1 MISKSNRFAIIDE
14 LRDHH
19 SLAQLLQIAQVS
31 RSGYYKWKK
40 TRSLA
45 EERRSKDAWIQEH
58 ILAIH
63 RLHPYYGYIR
73 MTTALR
79 REGMVVNRKRVRRL
93 MRGLGI
99 RSVIR
104 KKRPFYGRKASILFP
119 NRLNRE
125 FTAEVPLR
133 RLVTD
138 ITYVRMGNSFAYL
151 SAVQDLYNNEIV
163 SWSLS
168 KRNDL
173 ELVLDSLERLKE
185 KGSLKDVLLH
195 SDQGFQYTSRTYA
208 HRLKSYGMLGS
219 HSRRGNCFDNACIE
233 SFFSHLKTEK
243 LHLTQP
249 KTFEE
254 AYQAVEEYITFYNKE
269 RFQKKLGDLS
279 PVEHREKVAA

>member
-1 MISKSNRFAIIDE
+1 
-14 LRDHH
+14 
-19 SLAQLLQIAQVS
+19 
-31 RSGYYKWKK
+31 
-40 TRSLA
+40 
-45 EERRSKDAWIQEH
+45 
-58 ILAIH
+58 
-63 RLHPYYGYIR
+63 
-73 MTTALR
+73 
-79 REGMVVNRKRVRRL
+79 
-93 MRGLGI
+93 
-99 RSVIR
+99 
-104 KKRPFYGRKASILFP
+104 
-119 NRLNRE
+119 
-125 FTAEVPLR
+125 
-133 RLVTD
+133 
-138 ITYVRMGNSFAYL
+138 MGNSFAYL

-254 AYQAVEEYITFYNKE
+254 AYTSRRGIHHLLQPRAF
-269 RFQKKLGDLS
+269 
-279 PVEHREKVAA
+279 PEKIGRPFPC